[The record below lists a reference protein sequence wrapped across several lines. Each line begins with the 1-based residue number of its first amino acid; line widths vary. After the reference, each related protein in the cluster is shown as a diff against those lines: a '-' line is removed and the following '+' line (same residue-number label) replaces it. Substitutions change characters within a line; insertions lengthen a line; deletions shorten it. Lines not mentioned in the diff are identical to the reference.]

1 MSIYYFFAEKMFRNR
16 FEYVS
21 PPFSPCEHRTLF
33 PSVRSTLCHCE
44 APLCGA
50 VAISRKGHRIKPPQD
65 TFVPV
70 GKIGDP
76 AGYFCTRG
84 ERRVHKIRICRSVIL
99 RYRKSGDPKR
109 YICTCVEEKEHTS
122 KRVSIIAPDNVISKV
137 QCATCCPNQT
147 LK

>member
-1 MSIYYFFAEKMFRNR
+1 MSIYYFFIQLTITYIIAYETLSVIASGKSGTPRDTFVPVGKRNKQAKKQTIDV
-16 FEYVS
+16 YGDCLVKS
-21 PPFSPCEHRTLF
+21 AVYDAHRPLF

-50 VAISRKGHRIKPPQD
+50 VAISRKGHRIKHPRD

-84 ERRVHKIRICRSVIL
+84 ERRVHKIRICRS
-99 RYRKSGDPKR
+99 
-109 YICTCVEEKEHTS
+109 
-122 KRVSIIAPDNVISKV
+122 IALFNDRER
-137 QCATCCPNQT
+137 
-147 LK
+147 